1 MAKKS
6 QRRPVQREKNQA
18 SCMWGLIRI
27 LDFRSSR
34 KLLTDQ
40 TRPDRLVAG
49 AANPRN
55 KLELLNSCDEDL
67 EGMLDCEE
75 GMEMIGAAGKNS
87 VKSLIEKELVSED
100 VKTGVSKTGIEHK
113 RSSLAQEESQ
123 RKKNRKRSKRSL
135 KKSYDLDRDHFGPT
149 EGSEL
154 KCSCDQNTYQLLAA
168 NHNENE
174 IVEDL
179 CQEISQ
185 KSSGCKKCDPYGQV
199 RVLLNSKHSDM
210 EEKLFELI
218 NEFLSKQLT
227 SGKHLKECENMQCST
242 DVKMLQFLASA
253 EFSLLDLLRDPNKT
267 VMQYIQSLQDSH
279 LESPEEF
286 NLSGEQDGLRQYEDS
301 LHHEQL
307 DKLGRRAESQGE
319 KSFNRNEKS
328 PVSNRIVILKPG
340 MTDPLQLKRGCNPCS
355 SPQILYTA
363 KRQSTRANA
372 HYFISDI
379 KRKLK
384 NMVVK
389 EHPGITVDGPE
400 KWHCRGQPILGSV
413 GENVGKCSAS
423 KDHLYVELAGIK
435 REKSKDKPGDIQ
447 VSTKMEAADN
457 HEHRLSNVY
466 VEAKKHLF
474 EMLNHGDA
482 DAVSLSRQCPET
494 LGRILS
500 NPKLNCFPTVSPR
513 SDSKHGILNH
523 PHSSTRRTIE
533 SCISKS
539 FTGSVQTLESDL
551 NITEMV
557 LSSDKVETADASTR
571 EEMISE
577 DICGATR
584 LVIQGDHHIS
594 GPPSEPVK
602 SLGVSV
608 ESIPED
614 ECSKPMTKKSYG
626 MEQQPLSLC
635 SSPPSA
641 LTIKRVEDLELVI
654 DRSDRPSPVSVLEPL
669 FTEDD
674 ISPACPVPV
683 ELSTQSLLVEFED
696 DFSTTDEEIYLRNF
710 EAEKELVFE
719 YVKKVLEVS
728 NLDCDDLYLKSQ
740 SSDQLIELS
749 VLDEVDFFGDHL
761 HSDHKLL
768 FDCINE
774 VLLEVFEY
782 DGSCYPS
789 VSFVKRRINPIP
801 NMKYAVL
808 EVCRGVHWHLLP
820 LPLPRSLEQ
829 IVQKDMSRM
838 GTWMGLHFDV
848 QNIGVEMSEAIIAEL
863 IEEIMSSC
871 VNERVRRANAV
882 QSVLLG
888 HMKLE
893 AWPLAHDKYDQ
904 MVFFC

>member
-6 QRRPVQREKNQA
+6 QRRPLQREKNQA
-18 SCMWGLIRI
+18 SCMRGLIRI
-27 LDFRSSR
+27 LDFRPSR
-34 KLLTDQ
+34 KLLTGQ
-40 TRPDRLVAG
+40 TRQNRLVAG
-49 AANPRN
+49 AANPIN
-55 KLELLNSCDEDL
+55 KLELLKSCDEDL
-67 EGMLDCEE
+67 KGILDRKE
-75 GMEMIGAAGKNS
+75 GMEMIGEAGKNS
-87 VKSLIEKELVSED
+87 VKSLIEKEMVSED
-100 VKTGVSKTGIEHK
+100 VKTGVSKTGIDHK
-113 RSSLAQEESQ
+113 RSSLVQESQ
-123 RKKNRKRSKRSL
+123 SKKNRKRSKRSL
-135 KKSYDLDRDHFGPT
+135 KKGYDLDSDDLGPT

-154 KCSCDQNTYQLLAA
+154 ECSCGQNTYQLLAA

-174 IVEDL
+174 VVEDPF
-179 CQEISQ
+179 QQISQ
-185 KSSGCKKCDPYGQV
+185 KSSGCKTCDPYGQV
-199 RVLLNSKHSDM
+199 SVLLNSNHSDI

-218 NEFLSKQLT
+218 NGFLNKQLT
-227 SGKHLKECENMQCST
+227 SGKHPKEYENIQCST
-242 DVKMLQFLASA
+242 DVKMLQFLTSA
-253 EFSLLDLLRDPNKT
+253 QFSLLDLLQDPNKT

-279 LESPEEF
+279 LESLEEF
-286 NLSGEQDGLRQYEDS
+286 NLSGEEDGLRQYEDS
-301 LHHEQL
+301 LQHEQL
-307 DKLGRRAESQGE
+307 DKLGRKAESQRE
-319 KSFNRNEKS
+319 KSWNRNGKS

-340 MTDPLQLKRGCNPCS
+340 MTDPLQLEKGCNPCS
-355 SPQILYTA
+355 SPRILYTA
-363 KRQSTRANA
+363 KRQSTRASA

-389 EHPGITVDGPE
+389 EHPGITVDGP
-400 KWHCRGQPILGSV
+400 KKRQRKGQQILGSV
-413 GENVGKCSAS
+413 GENVGKFSAS
-423 KDHLYVELAGIK
+423 KDHLYVELAGIE
-435 REKSKDKPGDIQ
+435 REKSKDKPRDIQ
-447 VSTKMEAADN
+447 ASTKIEAAYN
-457 HEHRLSNVY
+457 HKHRLSNIY
-466 VEAKKHLF
+466 VKAKKHLF

-482 DAVSLSRQCPET
+482 VSLSRQYPET

-500 NPKLNCFPTVSPR
+500 NPELKCFLTVSPR

-523 PHSSTRRTIE
+523 PHSSTQRTME
-533 SCISKS
+533 SLISKS
-539 FTGSVQTLESDL
+539 FTGSVQNLESDL

-557 LSSDKVETADASTR
+557 LSSDKVETTDGATR

-584 LVIQGDHHIS
+584 LVIQGDHIS

-602 SLGVSV
+602 SLGASF

-614 ECSKPMTKKSYG
+614 ECSKPMKKKSYG
-626 MEQQPLSLC
+626 MEQQPLSLF

-674 ISPACPVPV
+674 RSPASPVPV

-710 EAEKELVFE
+710 EVEKELVFE
-719 YVKKVLEVS
+719 YVKKVLEVA
-728 NLDCDDLYLKSQ
+728 NLNCDDLHLKSQ

-749 VLDEVDFFGDHL
+749 VLDKVDFFGDHL
-761 HSDHKLL
+761 HYDQKLL

-782 DGSCYPS
+782 NNRCYPS
-789 VSFVKRRINPIP
+789 LSFVKCRIWPIP

-820 LPLPRSLEQ
+820 LPPPRSLEQ

-838 GTWMGLHFDV
+838 GTWMNLRFDV
-848 QNIGVEMSEAIIAEL
+848 ENIGVEMSEAIIAEL
-863 IEEIMSSC
+863 IEEILLSC
-871 VNERVRRANAV
+871 MNERVWRANAL
-882 QSVLLG
+882 QLVLLG
-888 HMKLE
+888 HMELE
-893 AWPLAHDKYDQ
+893 A
-904 MVFFC
+904 